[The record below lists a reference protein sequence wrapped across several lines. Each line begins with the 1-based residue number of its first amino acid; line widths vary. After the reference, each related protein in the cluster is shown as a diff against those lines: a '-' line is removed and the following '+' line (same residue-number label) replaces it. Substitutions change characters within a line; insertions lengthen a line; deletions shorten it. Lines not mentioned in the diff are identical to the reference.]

1 MHLKEKRINTV
12 SGLDSIIISSS
23 EVKPKLR
30 DSVRV
35 SFSLLSDLPGAD
47 FQFLSNYVFK
57 FHSHCHRLMCHSCS
71 WAEQAEKLRAL
82 FGEANPGRDRD
93 SLSSA
98 SSRQGEFRTCFHA
111 IQSISS
117 KLLLVSRNHS
127 VRNKGPN
134 QKLNR
139 VSFQNF
145 LFL

>member
-71 WAEQAEKLRAL
+71 WVEQAEKLRAL

-111 IQSISS
+111 IFKVRSMLQ
-117 KLLLVSRNHS
+117 LVSKNHS
-127 VRNKGPN
+127 VRNEGTSR
-134 QKLNR
+134 L
-139 VSFQNF
+139 
-145 LFL
+145 L

>member
-1 MHLKEKRINTV
+1 MHHKEKRINTV

-23 EVKPKLR
+23 EVKPKIR
-30 DSVRV
+30 YSVRV

-47 FQFLSNYVFK
+47 FQFLSNLYNYVLK

-71 WAEQAEKLRAL
+71 WVEQAEKLRAL

-111 IQSISS
+111 IFKVVGCSLSPKITLYVTRDQA
-117 KLLLVSRNHS
+117 
-127 VRNKGPN
+127 
-134 QKLNR
+134 R
-139 VSFQNF
+139 VIKY
-145 LFL
+145 